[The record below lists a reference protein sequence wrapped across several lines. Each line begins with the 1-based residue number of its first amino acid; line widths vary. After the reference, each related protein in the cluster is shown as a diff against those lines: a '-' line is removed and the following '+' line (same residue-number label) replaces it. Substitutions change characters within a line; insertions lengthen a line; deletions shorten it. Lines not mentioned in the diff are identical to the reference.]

1 LNYDLTMVLLY
12 GITFGILIMSIIYTA
27 IRYIYTKELSYIA
40 YSFMQ
45 FFSLVFIAF
54 YSKLFITNL
63 LYQDIALLLATLS
76 AVVFA
81 ISFYEGRFIPV
92 MKNNKELII
101 NTIFLNLVILTSFYH
116 YLLFEYIPY
125 TIVYAILFVSV
136 IFNIKEGFKPTLIYV
151 LGWSVFCFLLFV
163 FDFKSFYEQKGF
175 IDIVLLAFAIEA
187 VLFTLSV
194 SYKYKE
200 EKKQTKE
207 IENMLLQQSRL
218 AKTGELIGNI
228 THQFRQPLNNISY
241 ILINL
246 KKRFENNNLDEKYF
260 DKKLEQANQ
269 QLEFLSN
276 TVENFKEFYAPSK
289 QKEVFS
295 IKETLENTLLILSS
309 NLEKRTTAININFN
323 TNENIKISGVKNEFS
338 QVLLALISNANEAL
352 INTYEPTID
361 IDISSNSAEVIINI
375 SDNAGGIKQ
384 NNLSKI
390 FQAYF
395 STKENGTGIGLYMAK
410 TIIEEGFNGKIKV
423 ENSQKGAVFSLFIEK
438 AN

>member
-1 LNYDLTMVLLY
+1 MNYDLTMVLLY

-45 FFSLVFIAF
+45 FFSLVFIGF
-54 YSKLFITNL
+54 YSKLFISNL

-81 ISFYEGRFIPV
+81 ISFYEGRFIPI
-92 MKNNKELII
+92 MKNNKELFI

-151 LGWSVFCFLLFV
+151 LGWSAFCFLLFV

-200 EKKQTKE
+200 EKKQNQE

-260 DKKLEQANQ
+260 DKKLLQANQ

-295 IKETLENTLLILSS
+295 VKEALENTLLILSS
-309 NLEKRTTAININFN
+309 DLEKRTTTINFN

-352 INTYEPTID
+352 INTYKPTID
-361 IDISSNSAEVIINI
+361 IDISSNSAEVIISI

-390 FQAYF
+390 FQPYF

-410 TIIEEGFNGKIKV
+410 TIIEDSFNGKIKV

-438 AN
+438 SN

>member
-1 LNYDLTMVLLY
+1 MVLLY

-45 FFSLVFIAF
+45 FFSLVFIGF
-54 YSKLFITNL
+54 YSNLFISNL

-194 SYKYKE
+194 SYRYKE
-200 EKKQTKE
+200 EKKQSKE

-260 DKKLEQANQ
+260 DKKLLQANQ

-289 QKEVFS
+289 QKEIFS
-295 IKETLENTLLILSS
+295 VKEALENTLLILSAD
-309 NLEKRTTAININFN
+309 LEKRTTTININFN

-375 SDNAGGIKQ
+375 SDNAGGISK